1 MREHLY
7 ATEENADIALL
18 LSLGFSEEDAARL
31 VYMKS
36 HLTKEVEYREMIIE
50 QHRLNFIRWLVEHN
64 RLER

>member
-7 ATEENADIALL
+7 ATEENADFALL

-31 VYMKS
+31 VYMKN
-36 HLTKEVEYREMIIE
+36 HVTEQVEYREMVAE
-50 QHRLNFIRWLVEHN
+50 QHRLKFIRWLVEHD

>member
-7 ATEENADIALL
+7 ATENADFALL
-18 LSLGFSEEDAARL
+18 LSQGFSEEDATRL
-31 VYMKS
+31 VYMKN
-36 HLTKEVEYREMIIE
+36 HVTEQVEYREMVTE